1 MRPDGRR
8 KAYDKRLTARDAA
21 AADFASAL
29 KAIESQYQAACVPA
43 LIERDAARMAAVRA
57 FRIAQDAIE
66 AEYHAVLHATD
77 STNKE

>member
-8 KAYDKRLTARDAA
+8 KAYDKRLAARDAA

-43 LIERDAARMAAVRA
+43 LIERDAARMEAVRA
-57 FRIAQDAIE
+57 FRIACDAIE
-66 AEYHAVLHATD
+66 AEYHSVLHATD